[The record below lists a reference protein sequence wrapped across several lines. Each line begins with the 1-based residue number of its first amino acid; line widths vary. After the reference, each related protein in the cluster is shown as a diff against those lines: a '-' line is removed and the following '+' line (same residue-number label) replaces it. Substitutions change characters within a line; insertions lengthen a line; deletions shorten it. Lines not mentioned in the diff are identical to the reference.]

1 VVSRIEPSLQKRLL
15 QTLQE
20 IKTEKLPTLHVVMLP
35 DFFVDHFIH
44 LENIEK
50 TCADIKTV
58 AAQGG
63 GNLPGITQ
71 CIHQGGNAANTAL
84 ALARLGISAHLICRT
99 DTLGLHLLH
108 YFLGKNRVD
117 LSGVKTD
124 GELAMTAAL
133 EIKKNQSNVM
143 LGDPGSV
150 AKFNFELLDEHDHE
164 LIAGANL
171 VGVVNWNL
179 NSYGTELASKVFT
192 LAKKNNVK
200 TYFDSGDPSPR
211 KADIPD
217 LMNKVLANPLLDIF
231 GLNENELR
239 YYSNRTFT
247 IQEEMVTAARE
258 LKKKIHARLDLHTSQ
273 FSGSFQTTPMIV
285 PTIKLPTI
293 YRYTG
298 AGDAWNAGNIFAE
311 LFEFEDDERLLFA
324 NMFAGQYI
332 SSPDPTHPT
341 LDMVLNSIKKTL

>member
-1 VVSRIEPSLQKRLL
+1 MEPSLQKRLL
-15 QTLQE
+15 QTLQRIE
-20 IKTEKLPTLHVVMLP
+20 KEKLPMSHVVMLP
-35 DFFVDHFIH
+35 DFFVDHFIF
-44 LENIEK
+44 LKNIEK

-71 CIHQGGNAANTAL
+71 RIHQGGNAANTAL
-84 ALARLGISAHLICRT
+84 ALARLGITAHLICRT
-99 DTLGLHLLH
+99 DALGLHLLQ
-108 YFLGKNRVD
+108 YFLGKNGVD

-124 GELAMTAAL
+124 GALAITAAL
-133 EIKKNQSNVM
+133 EVKKNQSNVM

-150 AKFNFELLDEHDHE
+150 AEFSFELLDEHDHE

-171 VGVVNWNL
+171 VGVTNWNL
-179 NSYGTELASKVFT
+179 NHYGTELASKVFT

-211 KADIPD
+211 VADIPE

-239 YYSNRTFT
+239 YYSNCTST
-247 IQEEMVTAARE
+247 TQEEMITAAWS
-258 LKKKIHARLDLHTSQ
+258 LKKKIQARLDLHTSQ
-273 FSGSFQTTPMIV
+273 FSGSFQTTRMIV
-285 PTIKLPTI
+285 PTTQLPMV

-311 LFEFEDDERLLFA
+311 LFKFKDDERLLFA
-324 NMFAGQYI
+324 NIYAGHYI
-332 SSPDPTHPT
+332 SSPDPIHPT
-341 LDMVLNSIKKTL
+341 FNMVLNSIKKTL